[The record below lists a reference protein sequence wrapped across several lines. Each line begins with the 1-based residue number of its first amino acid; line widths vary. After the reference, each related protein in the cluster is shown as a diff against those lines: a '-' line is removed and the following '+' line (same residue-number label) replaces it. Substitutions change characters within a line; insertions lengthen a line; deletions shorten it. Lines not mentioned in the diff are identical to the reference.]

1 MPYVFSI
8 PFQYQLSNSFFHYI
22 KIWFI
27 NTLFIVWP
35 VKQYGIVHFLKIFNY
50 RALYLVVVWQEE
62 QVNCNMT
69 RFKKIQNELD
79 EAEERADMAESQVN
93 KLRVRTRE
101 THVVKVTQ

>member
-1 MPYVFSI
+1 MVH
-8 PFQYQLSNSFFHYI
+8 QY
-22 KIWFI
+22 
-27 NTLFIVWP
+27 
-35 VKQYGIVHFLKIFNY
+35 IVHRVTSQTIWHCPFFKDY